1 MTEIGRRRASLA
13 DRSSYRFWTDER
25 ARYSDTDRQGH
36 VNNAVFATFCE
47 SGRVAFL
54 YGNGG
59 LAPPGYGFVIARL
72 ELDFRAELGWGDR
85 VEIGTTLLGLGRSSF
100 TLGQGLF
107 RGDRCAATAESVMVL
122 MDETT
127 RRASHLPET
136 LRRRLAELADEAMD

>member
-1 MTEIGRRRASLA
+1 MTEIGRRQASLA

-72 ELDFRAELGWGDR
+72 ELDFRA
-85 VEIGTTLLGLGRSSF
+85 
-100 TLGQGLF
+100 
-107 RGDRCAATAESVMVL
+107 
-122 MDETT
+122 
-127 RRASHLPET
+127 
-136 LRRRLAELADEAMD
+136 

>member
-1 MTEIGRRRASLA
+1 MGNEQRLASLA
-13 DRSSYRFWTDER
+13 DRDSYRFWTEER

-59 LAPPGYGFVIARL
+59 LAPPGHGFVIARL

-85 VEIGTTLLGLGRSSF
+85 IEIGTTLLGLGRSSF

-107 RGDRCAATAESVMVL
+107 RGDRCAATAHSVLVL

-127 RRASHLPET
+127 RRASHLPEA
-136 LRRRLAELADEAMD
+136 LRRRLAELAGEGAD